1 MVGLMTLGCAE
12 GHQEP
17 RGLCPHPCQ
26 KLVLL
31 LTASVEWSTT
41 GPYAINR
48 QLVPERPYEESLMLM
63 TTSQER
69 KTESHTLRPP

>member
-1 MVGLMTLGCAE
+1 M
-12 GHQEP
+12 
-17 RGLCPHPCQ
+17 CPHPCQ

-41 GPYAINR
+41 GPYLINR
-48 QLVPERPYEESLMLM
+48 QLVLERPYKESLLLM

-69 KTESHTLRPP
+69 GQERGHREVDVRLAAKHKERLLM